1 MIKLKFYYNRPR
13 PYQLANY
20 YKLKL
25 FPYNSYVAYTP
36 SFPSGHTVQAYV
48 ILNVISS
55 KYPTYHSY
63 CKEIIDDVAYS
74 RIYMGEHYPSD
85 NDFAKV
91 IGKEILK
98 HPEFTKK
105 YGI

>member
-1 MIKLKFYYNRPR
+1 
-13 PYQLANY
+13 
-20 YKLKL
+20 
-25 FPYNSYVAYTP
+25 
-36 SFPSGHTVQAYV
+36 
-48 ILNVISS
+48 
-55 KYPTYHSY
+55 
-63 CKEIIDDVAYS
+63 
-74 RIYMGEHYPSD
+74 MGEHYPSD